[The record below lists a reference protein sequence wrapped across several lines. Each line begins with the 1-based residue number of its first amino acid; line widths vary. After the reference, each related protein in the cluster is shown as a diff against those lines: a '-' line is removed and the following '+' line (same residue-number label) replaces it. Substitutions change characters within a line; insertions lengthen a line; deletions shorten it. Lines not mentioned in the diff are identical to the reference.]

1 MLQEPIASL
10 LVIGGMPDLL
20 AKIYKTK
27 FVDSDECIYVCQ
39 KVYICLIMKFIS
51 TFASLKLQKLL
62 QSCSSKQLWIILTQF
77 DGKQNN

>member
-27 FVDSDECIYVCQ
+27 FVDSDVCIYVCQ
-39 KVYICLIMKFIS
+39 KVYIFFNNEIHFDLCFFEGTEII
-51 TFASLKLQKLL
+51 TKL
-62 QSCSSKQLWIILTQF
+62 
-77 DGKQNN
+77 